1 MEAYTLEPS
10 VMGWADFVPPDFI
23 PPHVIPLDFV
33 PLGFCSPG
41 FCSPQ
46 DFIPLVKLLG
56 FGSSSTI
63 YNDVA
68 IRL

>member
-10 VMGWADFVPPDFI
+10 VMGWVDFVPPDFI

-46 DFIPLVKLLG
+46 DFIPLVKLYHG
-56 FGSSSTI
+56 FTE
-63 YNDVA
+63 NTP
-68 IRL
+68 

>member
-10 VMGWADFVPPDFI
+10 VMGWADFVPPHF
-23 PPHVIPLDFV
+23 IPLDFV